1 MEETMRRFTKNG
13 LLFLSILL
21 PSGCFP
27 GIRNAVPE
35 PIRMSGLTMGTS
47 YSVVYFD
54 PSHRDLKPAIDS
66 ILELVNGAISNFD
79 PLSTVSRF
87 NQSNKGVDLSDLFFH
102 TSLRKALEVAA
113 SSNGAFDPTVMPLVN
128 AWGSGSKLA
137 RLPDAD
143 EIDSIR
149 EFVGYRKVTMTAD
162 SVIKSDPRVELD
174 FGGIG
179 QGYGADVL
187 SNFLLAKGVS
197 NFVIEIGGEGFVSG
211 KNLLKNSEWVVG
223 ILDPEST
230 RDHQFFR
237 AYARLENRA
246 FTTSGNYFNYREIDG
261 VKYGHTIDPI
271 TGCPVHD
278 RLRSV
283 SVFARDCATADA
295 WATALMVVGLE
306 KAIAML
312 NEHRELDALLMYS
325 LPDGAIATYTTPAIK
340 EFISLEQ

>member
-1 MEETMRRFTKNG
+1 MEETMHRFTKNS

-21 PSGCFP
+21 PSGCLP

-35 PIRMSGLTMGTS
+35 QMRISGLTMGTS

-54 PSHRDLKPAIDS
+54 PGHRDLKPAIDS
-66 ILELVNGAISNFD
+66 MLMLLNEAIGNFD

-87 NQSNKGVDLSDLFFH
+87 NRSNRGIDLSDLFFYS
-102 TSLRKALEVAA
+102 SLRIALEVAA
-113 SSNGAFDPTVMPLVN
+113 SSNGAFDPTVMPLVD
-128 AWGSGSKLA
+128 AWGFGSKST
-137 RLPDAD
+137 RLPDNE
-143 EIDSIR
+143 EIDSIK
-149 EFVGYRKVTMTAD
+149 EFVGYRKVTLTTD

-179 QGYGADVL
+179 QGFGADVL
-187 SNFLLAKGVS
+187 SDFLLSKGVS
-197 NFVIEIGGEGFVSG
+197 NFIVEIGGEGFASG
-211 KNLLKNSEWVVG
+211 KNLSKNTDWIVG
-223 ILDPEST
+223 IVDPAST
-230 RDHQFFR
+230 RDDQFFR
-237 AYARLENRA
+237 AYAKLENRA

-278 RLRSV
+278 RLLSA

-295 WATALMVVGLE
+295 WATALMAVGLE
-306 KAIAML
+306 KAIDLL

-325 LPDGAIATYTTPAIK
+325 LPDGAIATYTTPTIK
-340 EFISLEQ
+340 KFISLEQ